1 MFDTLSEKLQA
12 AFNKLRRPVKLSEA
26 DLDEALKE
34 IRLAL
39 LEADVNFRV
48 VKDFIA
54 RVREKSVGIEVLDGL
69 NAGQQVIK
77 IVHDEMVA
85 LLAGDSG
92 GDQAPT
98 LGEHA
103 PSALN
108 LEGRPAV
115 IMLCG
120 LQGAGKTTLAGKLAL
135 YLKKQGRTPVLAAC
149 DVQRPA
155 AVQQLEIVGKQVDV
169 PVFAWKTAT
178 PVAIAKEAIDYALV
192 HKCDTVILDTAGR
205 LHVDDALMEELK
217 AIVTTTHPSEILL
230 VLDAMTGQDAVNVA
244 REFDAAIGV
253 NGFVLTKIDGDA
265 RGGAAISVRSV
276 VGKPIKLLGVGE
288 KMDALEPFF
297 PDRMASRIL
306 GMGDVLTLIERAAA
320 AVDEKKSAE
329 IEKKMRA
336 GKFDF
341 DDFLSQMQ
349 QMKRLG
355 PMENLLK
362 LIPGVGPMLKE
373 VDFSVGEK
381 KMARFEAIVRSM
393 TTEERQNPEIISK
406 NRRNRI
412 AKGAGMEL
420 KEVNDALA
428 QFDQMKM
435 LMQMLS
441 GGKMPSIPGMSQ
453 PRYSKNVGGTGGAR
467 ATKKAISAKKGK
479 KNGPD
484 FTPFGR

>member
-12 AFNKLRRPVKLSEA
+12 AFNKLRRPVKLSES

-39 LEADVNFRV
+39 LEADVNFKV
-48 VKDFIA
+48 VKDFVG
-54 RVREKSVGIEVLDGL
+54 RVKEKSVGIEVLDGL
-69 NAGQQVIK
+69 NPAQQVIK
-77 IVHDEMVA
+77 IVHDEMV
-85 LLAGDSG
+85 LLLSG
-92 GDQAPT
+92 EEVVDG

-103 PSALN
+103 PSALK

-135 YLKKQGRTPVLAAC
+135 HLKAQGRTPVLAAC

-192 HKCDTVILDTAGR
+192 YKCDTVILDTAGR

-217 AIVTTTHPSEILL
+217 AIKAITNPSEILL

-244 REFDAAIGV
+244 REFDEAIGV
-253 NGFVLTKIDGDA
+253 GGFVLTKIDGDA
-265 RGGAAISVRSV
+265 RGGAAISVRAV

-306 GMGDVLTLIERAAA
+306 GMGDVLTLIEKAAA

-362 LIPGVGPMLKE
+362 LIPGVGPMLKG

-381 KMARFEAIVRSM
+381 KMAVFEAIVRSM
-393 TTEERQNPEIISK
+393 TVKERQNPEIIDK
-406 NRRNRI
+406 KRRARI
-412 AKGAGMEL
+412 AKGAGRQL
-420 KEVNDALA
+420 QEVNDVLS
-428 QFDQMKM
+428 QFEQMKM

-441 GGKMPSIPGMSQ
+441 GGKMPSLPGMPQ
-453 PRYSKNVGGTGGAR
+453 PRYTNKAGQPGAGKKTGNV
-467 ATKKAISAKKGK
+467 KKGK
-479 KNGPD
+479 KGGPD

>member
-1 MFDTLSEKLQA
+1 M
-12 AFNKLRRPVKLSEA
+12 RRPVKLSEG

-48 VKDFIA
+48 VKDFVG
-54 RVREKSVGIEVLDGL
+54 RVRDKAVGVEVLDGL
-69 NAGQQVIK
+69 NPGQQVIK
-77 IVHDEMVA
+77 IVYDEMVS
-85 LLAGDSG
+85 LLAGEDE
-92 GDQAPT
+92 AA
-98 LGEHA
+98 LGALGQSEHA
-103 PSALN
+103 PATLN

-135 YLKKQGRTPVLAAC
+135 LLKSQGRTPVLAAC

-155 AVQQLEIVGKQVDV
+155 AVEQLEIVGKQVGV
-169 PVFAWKTAT
+169 PVFSWKTAK
-178 PVAIAKEAIDYALV
+178 PVAIAKEAMDYALV

-205 LHVDDALMEELK
+205 LHIDTDLMDELK
-217 AIVTTTHPSEILL
+217 AIRDLTKPSEVLL

-244 REFDAAIGV
+244 REFDEAIGV
-253 NGFVLTKIDGDA
+253 GGFVLTKIDGDA
-265 RGGAAISVRSV
+265 RGGAAISVRAV

-349 QMKRLG
+349 QMKKLG

-362 LIPGVGPMLKE
+362 LIPGVGPMLKG

-381 KMARFEAIVRSM
+381 KMERFEAIVRSM
-393 TTEERQNPEIISK
+393 TLIERQNPEIINK
-406 NRRNRI
+406 NRRLRI
-412 AKGAGMEL
+412 AKGSGL
-420 KEVNDALA
+420 QLQEVNDVLT

-441 GGKMPSIPGMSQ
+441 GGKMPSIPGMPQ
-453 PRYSKNVGGTGGAR
+453 PCHQKQGSGSNIAR
-467 ATKKAISAKKGK
+467 KAGNAKKGK
-479 KNGPD
+479 KSGPD